1 MTAPTAS
8 VPHLANRHNA
18 VIERQYGFACSM
30 EIAVLRSAFLRLAS
44 ALCFLA
50 AAPLTAATPPR
61 PKLIV
66 AISVDQFAASVY
78 GRYLSSYTEGLKRL
92 SEGVAFPVG
101 YQSHAATET
110 CPGHSTL
117 LTGDHP
123 SHTGIVGNTWFDRSA
138 GASVYCV
145 AVAGISDPRERGPQ
159 KLKATTFGDWLKQA
173 HPGSRV
179 VSISGK
185 DRAAIMMAGHH
196 PDLVAWWMDGFVEN
210 QPVFGFQTSS
220 YAGPAGPEVQA
231 ILKQRDDAIA
241 AEWRKAPPQ
250 LWPAEVPAACRSLE
264 KPHRFGDVE
273 ISGAVPPAAAVRSI
287 AQPGFEQH
295 DDFRN
300 ELHASPLY
308 DKLVLDFAADMAGRW
323 KLGSGPTPDLLAI
336 SLSATDY
343 VGHHYGNGGAE
354 RCEQV
359 HALDRS
365 LGAFLDRI
373 DRLGVPYMVVLSA
386 DHGSVDAP
394 ERLQE
399 QGIPAERIDTAKFV
413 DNLNSHLKQVLHVDW
428 EPITAD
434 DVQSLYITSPG
445 DAAFLTR
452 VSDEAVKWLRQQ
464 PGVESVKTR
473 AEVTAA
479 VPPPGK
485 SPADLTI
492 AERMNESFDPER
504 SADIFVQFRKFA
516 TLGWPRGSS
525 IYVAGHGSPWDYDRQ
540 VPILFWWPGAPSV
553 TSPAPAET
561 VDIAP
566 TLAATIGVTPPP
578 VDGHC
583 RPEVVN
589 CTPQRAP
596 VPVRGERGR

>member
-1 MTAPTAS
+1 
-8 VPHLANRHNA
+8 
-18 VIERQYGFACSM
+18 M
-30 EIAVLRSAFLRLAS
+30 EIAVLRSAFLCLAS

-50 AAPLTAATPPR
+50 AAPLAAATAPQ

-66 AISVDQFAASVY
+66 AISVDQFASSVY
-78 GRYLSSYTEGLKRL
+78 GRYRNDFTGGLKRL

-123 SHTGIVGNTWFDRSA
+123 SHTGIVGNTWYDRAA

-145 AVAGISDPRERGPQ
+145 AVAGSTDPRDRGPQ
-159 KLKATTFGDWLKQA
+159 KLKATSLGDWLKQA

-196 PDLVAWWMDGFVEN
+196 PDLVAWWMDGFIDN
-210 QPVFGFQTSS
+210 RPVFGFQTSS
-220 YAGPAGPEVQA
+220 YAGPSGPEVQA
-231 ILKQRDDAIA
+231 ILNERDDSIA
-241 AEWRKAPPQ
+241 AAWRNSPPQ
-250 LWPAEVPAACRSLE
+250 LWPTDVPAACRALE
-264 KPHRFGDVE
+264 KAHRFGDIE
-273 ISGAVPPAAAVRSI
+273 ISGTVPPTAALRSV
-287 AQPGFEQH
+287 AQPGFAER

-308 DKLVLDFAADMAGRW
+308 DSLVLDFAADMARRW

-354 RCEQV
+354 MCEQV
-359 HALDRS
+359 HALDRN
-365 LGAFLDRI
+365 LGAFLDQI
-373 DRLGVPYMVVLSA
+373 DRLNVPYMVVLSA

-394 ERLQE
+394 ERLRE
-399 QGIPAERIDTAKFV
+399 QGIPAQRFDTANLV
-413 DNLNSHLKQVLHVDW
+413 ANLNTHLKQVLHVDW
-428 EPITAD
+428 QPITAD
-434 DVQSLYITSPG
+434 DVQALYITSPG
-445 DAAFLTR
+445 DAAFRAR
-452 VSDEAVKWLRQQ
+452 VRDEAVKWLQQQ

-473 AEVTAA
+473 EEVAAA
-479 VPPPGK
+479 VPPRGK

-504 SADIFVQFRKFA
+504 SADIFVQFDKFA
-516 TLGWPRGSS
+516 TLAWPRGSS
-525 IYVAGHGSPWDYDRQ
+525 IYVASHGSPWDYDRQ
-540 VPILFWWPGAPSV
+540 VPILFWWPGVPSI
-553 TSPAPAET
+553 TSPATAET

-566 TLAATIGVTPPP
+566 TLAAAIHISTPAI
-578 VDGHC
+578 DGHC
-583 RPEVVN
+583 RPEVVA
-589 CTPQRAP
+589 CAPAAAPAPAP
-596 VPVRGERGR
+596 VPGERGR

>member
-1 MTAPTAS
+1 M
-8 VPHLANRHNA
+8 
-18 VIERQYGFACSM
+18 ECS
-30 EIAVLRSAFLRLAS
+30 ALRSLFLHVAS
-44 ALCFLA
+44 AFCFLA
-50 AAPLTAATPPR
+50 AAPLPATPAPR

-78 GRYLSSYTEGLKRL
+78 GRYRNDYSGGLKRL
-92 SEGVAFPVG
+92 SKGVAFPVG
-101 YQSHAATET
+101 YQSHSATET

-123 SHTGIVGNTWFDRSA
+123 SHTGIAGNTWFDRGA
-138 GASVYCV
+138 GTSVYCV
-145 AVAGISDPRERGPQ
+145 AVAGTGDPLARGPQ
-159 KLKATTFGDWLKQA
+159 KLKATTLGDWLKQA
-173 HPGSRV
+173 HAGSRV

-210 QPVFGFQTSS
+210 QPVFGFQTSR
-220 YAGPAGPEVQA
+220 YAGPAGPKVRA

-241 AEWRKAPPQ
+241 AAWRNAPPQ
-250 LWPAEVPAACRSLE
+250 LWLTDVPAACQALE
-264 KPHRFGDVE
+264 KAHRFGDIE
-273 ISGAVPPAAAVRSI
+273 ISGTVPPTAAVQSE
-287 AQPGFEQH
+287 AKPGFAQH
-295 DDFRN
+295 ADFLA

-308 DKLVLDFAADMAGRW
+308 DSLVLDFAADMAKRW
-323 KLGSGPTPDLLAI
+323 KLGSKPAPDLLAI

-354 RCEQV
+354 MCAQV

-365 LGAFLDRI
+365 LGTFLDRI

-394 ERLQE
+394 ERLRE
-399 QGIPAERIDTAKFV
+399 QGIPAERVDTSKFLSS
-413 DNLNSHLKQVLHVDW
+413 LNSHLKQVLHVDW

-434 DVQSLYITSPG
+434 DVQALYITSPG
-445 DAAFLTR
+445 DAAFLGR
-452 VSDEAVKWLRQQ
+452 VRDEAVKWLQQQ

-473 AEVTAA
+473 EEVAA
-479 VPPPGK
+479 ASPPPGK
-485 SPADLTI
+485 SPADLTT
-492 AERMNESFDPER
+492 AERMNESFDPAR

-525 IYVAGHGSPWDYDRQ
+525 TYIAGHGSPWDYDRQ
-540 VPILFWWPGAPSV
+540 VPILFWWPGAPSL

-566 TLAATIGVTPPP
+566 TLAAAIGVGHPAI
-578 VDGHC
+578 DGHC
-583 RPEVVN
+583 RPEVAA
-589 CTPQRAP
+589 CEPATPPAP
-596 VPVRGERGR
+596 TRGERGH